1 MLFEF
6 HQQAKLDGKQCH
18 ATYILSGLIEESL
31 TTPTEAMQ
39 IEGDDFLMSS
49 PPVATQESSKSN
61 HSTSKLVRTI
71 VLADENDVH
80 GNGPFCKSHKVDAKR
95 KFTELTSIHVY
106 SLGPAIV
113 QVILLPL
120 ARANYK

>member
-31 TTPTEAMQ
+31 TTPAEAMQ
-39 IEGDDFLMSS
+39 GDDFLMSS

-61 HSTSKLVRTI
+61 NSTSKLVRTI
-71 VLADENDVH
+71 TLADENDVH
-80 GNGPFCKSHKVDAKR
+80 GNGPFCRAHKAEAKR

-113 QVILLPL
+113 QVILLPP
-120 ARANYK
+120 ARANYN